1 MGLSA
6 RAEVARFLGLFQPL
20 RELATCRD
28 FRSRESAP
36 HHVSTFLGCP
46 LLACAGLDTTS
57 MATPLMLSTT
67 LISTNQK
74 SATAGKACRRG
85 TWGVI
90 PRDSDGSGCHRKIAD
105 RSRPVGGCMAYTVI
119 RNRETA
125 VSSQD
130 ASRVFCWASIG
141 RAHEPHE
148 TGAVKRVLFST
159 AAALAVTL
167 SAGSALADTSAETF
181 NKTCAGCH
189 AAGGNVVSAGK
200 SLFPMDLQ
208 RNGVNDADTIYN
220 LIYGGKNKMPGYS
233 QDCQP
238 KGQCTFGARLSDEE
252 VRGLAEY
259 VVEQSKLDWK

>member
-1 MGLSA
+1 M
-6 RAEVARFLGLFQPL
+6 
-20 RELATCRD
+20 
-28 FRSRESAP
+28 
-36 HHVSTFLGCP
+36 
-46 LLACAGLDTTS
+46 
-57 MATPLMLSTT
+57 
-67 LISTNQK
+67 
-74 SATAGKACRRG
+74 
-85 TWGVI
+85 
-90 PRDSDGSGCHRKIAD
+90 
-105 RSRPVGGCMAYTVI
+105 
-119 RNRETA
+119 
-125 VSSQD
+125 
-130 ASRVFCWASIG
+130 
-141 RAHEPHE
+141 
-148 TGAVKRVLFST
+148 LFST

-200 SLFPMDLQ
+200 SLCPMELQ